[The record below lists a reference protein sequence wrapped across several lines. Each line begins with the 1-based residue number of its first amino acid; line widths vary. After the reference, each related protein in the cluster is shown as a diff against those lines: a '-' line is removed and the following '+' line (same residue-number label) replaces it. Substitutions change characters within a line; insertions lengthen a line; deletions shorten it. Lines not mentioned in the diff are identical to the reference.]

1 MKIDLSFKYKDLINY
16 LNKIVPFTPQV
27 TIVLGSGL
35 GDFAETLNIV
45 KSISTT
51 DLPGYPPST
60 VEGHSGRIIFAESGN
75 KKLLLFKGRIH
86 FYEGYKIY
94 ECILPVFIS
103 YKLGCNKIIFTNA
116 AGGIKKDYSP
126 GDLMLA
132 ESFNGVNIK
141 KELTEIIGIA
151 SAEVKNNL
159 GNFTSSQLNKIIKQ
173 AAVEENIDLKKG
185 TYWFSKGPSYETPAE
200 INMMAKF
207 RGDAVGMST
216 VHEIIFALSL
226 GMEAASISCITN
238 YAAGISTTKLSH
250 EEVTETANR
259 VKDTFGSLVNR
270 VIALI

>member
-1 MKIDLSFKYKDLINY
+1 M
-16 LNKIVPFTPQV
+16 
-27 TIVLGSGL
+27 
-35 GDFAETLNIV
+35 
-45 KSISTT
+45 
-51 DLPGYPPST
+51 
-60 VEGHSGRIIFAESGN
+60 
-75 KKLLLFKGRIH
+75 
-86 FYEGYKIY
+86 
-94 ECILPVFIS
+94 
-103 YKLGCNKIIFTNA
+103 
-116 AGGIKKDYSP
+116 
-126 GDLMLA
+126 
-132 ESFNGVNIK
+132 
-141 KELTEIIGIA
+141 
-151 SAEVKNNL
+151 KNNL